1 MIDKKLKERINP
13 FFVNEIQPCGGI
25 KGEENRLIKGDG
37 YETCINIYKTPTEVD
52 EFWLKKIMG
61 LENAIVTLDIATEDK
76 MRARNKIKVAIQEQ
90 VSRFKSTNDS
100 EEQTLAKKEYHN
112 MKALQELVLDDG
124 EIMKLFKI
132 KVFLFDKEKSKLEER
147 VKEVVSELESS
158 NYGCAINLN
167 ELELDYKSIFSSYK
181 SQQKYPNKRKWNGA
195 PSLSLGA
202 SMPFHYTSLDDP
214 YGLFLGSTATGGSV
228 IFDLFHNDEERLS
241 YNFLFVGKQGAGK
254 SSSLKKILLNN
265 NILGNTIRILDLTG
279 EFEEV
284 VKALGGKEVYLDG
297 SGGII
302 NPLQIYPTIINEK
315 TNEVLEEQ
323 CYTCHISKLN
333 MIYGFLSPN
342 STDDEKKEFGLLL
355 NRFYK
360 KFGIERNR
368 ATRYKAKE
376 YPIFSDFLKFIESEL
391 YIDVEK
397 KIVDNTIL
405 PSRITR
411 LDSIKLTIEDLV
423 ENFGDL
429 FNGHSNIEDVTKEN
443 LISYNFKNISQYDER
458 IFISQLF
465 SVLTSVWGQAL
476 VQGRR
481 EKEKYDSG
489 EVGIEDVKKFLILI
503 DEAHVCI
510 NPRKIE
516 AVRYI
521 NRMLREDRKY
531 FASVGFANHSIND
544 YVPENVSDA
553 ELSEIKKIFSLCQYK
568 FLMKQGI
575 ENKENIKKIFASTI
589 SDKQIDNVVDFQKGD
604 AIMFI
609 DGMPNIKMKFELSKE
624 EIRLF
629 KGGA

>member
-1 MIDKKLKERINP
+1 
-13 FFVNEIQPCGGI
+13 
-25 KGEENRLIKGDG
+25 
-37 YETCINIYKTPTEVD
+37 
-52 EFWLKKIMG
+52 
-61 LENAIVTLDIATEDK
+61 
-76 MRARNKIKVAIQEQ
+76 
-90 VSRFKSTNDS
+90 
-100 EEQTLAKKEYHN
+100 
-112 MKALQELVLDDG
+112 
-124 EIMKLFKI
+124 
-132 KVFLFDKEKSKLEER
+132 
-147 VKEVVSELESS
+147 
-158 NYGCAINLN
+158 
-167 ELELDYKSIFSSYK
+167 
-181 SQQKYPNKRKWNGA
+181 
-195 PSLSLGA
+195 
-202 SMPFHYTSLDDP
+202 
-214 YGLFLGSTATGGSV
+214 
-228 IFDLFHNDEERLS
+228 
-241 YNFLFVGKQGAGK
+241 
-254 SSSLKKILLNN
+254 
-265 NILGNTIRILDLTG
+265 
-279 EFEEV
+279 
-284 VKALGGKEVYLDG
+284 
-297 SGGII
+297 
-302 NPLQIYPTIINEK
+302 
-315 TNEVLEEQ
+315 
-323 CYTCHISKLN
+323 

-360 KFGIERNR
+360 KFGIERNK
-368 ATRYKAKE
+368 ATRYKAKD

-397 KIVDNTIL
+397 KIVNNTIL

-531 FASVGFANHSIND
+531 FAGVGFANHSIND